1 MTPLRKENRIQDVN
15 YSQVENI
22 VIRMPTAA
30 SITFLFIRKMQTFCL
45 LTSVLKNVIN
55 SKWRTWPEQYQE
67 LSVGG
72 NKVALQTNTT
82 KLIRSSNTEI
92 FKDFLQGWAR
102 KLSIK
107 ISKRK
112 QRFNFNMLNFSSLR
126 RFHFLHRTKSWKGG
140 GRQPFYGNLY
150 LYLIKPLCLQ
160 LKFFWPPL
168 NLICDK
174 FAGFCFSKDFS

>member
-1 MTPLRKENRIQDVN
+1 MTPLQKENRIQDVN

-22 VIRMPTAA
+22 VIRMPTSA

-45 LTSVLKNVIN
+45 LTSILKKVKN

-72 NKVALQTNTT
+72 NKAALQSNTT

-92 FKDFLQGWAR
+92 ILTCLIFLFLEDF
-102 KLSIK
+102 IFFT
-107 ISKRK
+107 I
-112 QRFNFNMLNFSSLR
+112 QRVGR
-126 RFHFLHRTKSWKGG
+126 EEGEG
-140 GRQPFYGNLY
+140 ERQPFYGNLY
-150 LYLIKPLCLQ
+150 LHLIKPLSLQ

-174 FAGFCFSKDFS
+174 FTGFCFSKDFS

>member
-22 VIRMPTAA
+22 VIRMPTSA

-45 LTSVLKNVIN
+45 LTSILKNVKN
-55 SKWRTWPEQYQE
+55 SKWRTWPEQYKE

-72 NKVALQTNTT
+72 NKAALQSNTT

-92 FKDFLQGWAR
+92 FEDFLQGWAP

-107 ISKRK
+107 ISKCK
-112 QRFNFNMLNFSSLR
+112 QRFNFNMLNFSFLR
-126 RFHFLHRTKSWKGG
+126 RFHFLHRTNNWKGRLG
-140 GRQPFYGNLY
+140 GGVGNPSTATY
-150 LYLIKPLCLQ
+150 TY
-160 LKFFWPPL
+160 
-168 NLICDK
+168 
-174 FAGFCFSKDFS
+174 S